1 MSGSERAGIFF
12 PIKSIG
18 PRANFF
24 CDSVRE
30 IFCDCK
36 AGFRRFWVY
45 LPHVMMTDLPPVTL
59 LQPSRIHFGAGCAS
73 EALAAFV
80 RGRPRRVLLITS
92 PSQRSPA
99 DRLAGVARAESA
111 TVEIVMGIPPEPTVA
126 CCEQLRVTAKSFS
139 PDLVI
144 ALGGGSVLDV
154 AKLVA
159 ALHDRSEP
167 AGAFYGVNLLD
178 SRRTA
183 LLCIPT
189 TAGTGSEVSPN
200 ALLYDEAAAA
210 KKAVISPALVPDAAI
225 VDPELMRSLPPAL
238 TATTGI
244 DALTHCIETFANRA
258 AHPAVDLHALEG
270 VRLIGTHLARAVAD
284 GSDLAARSAVALG
297 SLYGGLGLGPV
308 NTAGV
313 HALAYPLGGEFRLP
327 HGLSIALLLPHVVRF
342 NMAAMPERHAA
353 LADALGA
360 KSAADLPGSIER
372 LIAACG
378 IRVGLSHHGIP
389 SDALPR
395 MVDTALQVTRLLKN
409 NPREITREDARHIY
423 SAAF

>member
-1 MSGSERAGIFF
+1 MS
-12 PIKSIG
+12 
-18 PRANFF
+18 
-24 CDSVRE
+24 V
-30 IFCDCK
+30 
-36 AGFRRFWVY
+36 
-45 LPHVMMTDLPPVTL
+45 LPPVTL
-59 LQPSRIHFGAGCAS
+59 LQPPRIHFGAGCAS
-73 EALAAFV
+73 DALATFI
-80 RGRPRRVLLITS
+80 RGRHRRILLITS

-99 DRLAGVARAESA
+99 ERFAGVARAESA
-111 TVEIVMGIPPEPTVA
+111 SVEIVMGVPPEPTTA
-126 CCEQLRVTAKSFS
+126 CCEKLRAVAKAFA
-139 PDLVI
+139 PDLVL

-159 ALHDRSEP
+159 ALHDHPE
-167 AGAFYGVNLLD
+167 AAEAFYGVNLLEG
-178 SRRTA
+178 RRTA
-183 LLCIPT
+183 LVCVPT

-200 ALLYDEAAAA
+200 ALLYDEASES
-210 KKAVISPALVPDAAI
+210 KKAVISPVLVPDAAI
-225 VDPELMRSLPPAL
+225 IDPELMLALPPAL

-270 VRLIGTHLARAVAD
+270 VRLIGANLARAVAN
-284 GSDLAARSAVALG
+284 GSDLVARSAVALG

-313 HALAYPLGGEFRLP
+313 HALAYPLGGEFHFA

-342 NMAAMPERHAA
+342 NSTMMPERHAA
-353 LADALGA
+353 LAGALGA
-360 KSAADLPGSIER
+360 KSIADLPAAIER

-378 IRVGLSHHGIP
+378 IRAGLSHHGIP

-409 NPREITREDARHIY
+409 NPREITRDDAFAIY
-423 SAAF
+423 STAF